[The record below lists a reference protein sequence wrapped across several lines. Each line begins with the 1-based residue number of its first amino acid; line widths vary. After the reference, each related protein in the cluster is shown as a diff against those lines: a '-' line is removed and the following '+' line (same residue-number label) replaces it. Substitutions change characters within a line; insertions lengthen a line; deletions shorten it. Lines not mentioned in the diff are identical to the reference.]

1 MLASHRSLLWDP
13 AMPRSRYF
21 GSAKVKAVPRV
32 NCCLRSHLSDK
43 PWLEDREMSSKK
55 LWISTSW
62 QFKDISGILLN
73 DAKGWKNPV
82 VRCRTAPS
90 EYGCLKAGNVTVCY
104 A

>member
-13 AMPRSRYF
+13 LCQE
-21 GSAKVKAVPRV
+21 AKVKAVPRV

-55 LWISTSW
+55 LWISASW

-73 DAKGWKNPV
+73 DA
-82 VRCRTAPS
+82 
-90 EYGCLKAGNVTVCY
+90 
-104 A
+104 

>member
-1 MLASHRSLLWDP
+1 MLASHRSLLWNPD
-13 AMPRSRYF
+13 
-21 GSAKVKAVPRV
+21 AKKPLVWLSEGPAVPRV
-32 NCCLRSHLSDK
+32 SCCLRSHLSDK

-55 LWISTSW
+55 LWISASW

-90 EYGCLKAGNVTVCY
+90 EYGCLKAGNVAVCY